1 MVIRFLEPTI
11 QTFFLQGCHKSP
23 EYPGQKP
30 ALSDKKPSGFL
41 DWQSPPEGKNKKKKK
56 TTDTA

>member
-1 MVIRFLEPTI
+1 M

-30 ALSDKKPSGFL
+30 ALSDKKPSGFP
-41 DWQSPPEGKNKKKKK
+41 DWQSPPEEKKKKQAMQSSK
-56 TTDTA
+56 LKANRENI